1 MENGVKVLYMRL
13 VKAIYDC
20 VQSALLWY
28 RLFNSKLKEFGFVLN
43 PYDPCVANKDIDGK
57 QCTVVWYVDD
67 MKISH
72 ADPAVVTDVIEQLE
86 QFFGKMTITRGKE
99 HVFLGMK
106 IKYTDQG
113 TAEIIMQDY
122 LEEAIVESGIDIT
135 RTATTPAKRDLLFEI
150 DEKSP
155 PLEKA
160 YAEVFHS
167 VVVKLLYVATRA
179 RPDILLAISFLCT
192 RVSKSTHEDRDKLK
206 RVLEYLKGSLG
217 YKYVLGADGLTSLQ
231 TWVDAS
237 YAVHPDMKS
246 HTGGVM

>member
-122 LEEAIVESGIDIT
+122 LEEAIVESGLDVV
-135 RTATTPAKRDLLFEI
+135 RSATTPAKWDLFEI
-150 DEKSP
+150 DEGLP
-155 PLEKA
+155 PLGKGES
-160 YAEVFHS
+160 EVFHS
-167 VVVKLLYVATRA
+167 VVAKLLYVATRA

-192 RVSKSTHEDRDKLK
+192 RVSKSTSEDQEIGRAH
-206 RVLEYLKGSLG
+206 V
-217 YKYVLGADGLTSLQ
+217 
-231 TWVDAS
+231 
-237 YAVHPDMKS
+237 
-246 HTGGVM
+246 